1 MLLGTVVFVG
11 LGAVFLGAGPDVATE
26 LDAAASVGPAEPAR
40 TTAPAADDP
49 LRKALALTEAELRGR
64 MPPVPRRIEEP
75 GALGDALMLE
85 MTQLGVNVT
94 SVDATVMKYTGR
106 KQDQPKTVEV
116 RVSYVP
122 GARPGADAVAAQAAS
137 ARDVGAIAL
146 VVGRYVRVYRL
157 EVPILEITDMSTL
170 TKGILPP
177 AQAEA
182 WYLGRVPLPKLLES
196 MHRL

>member
-1 MLLGTVVFVG
+1 
-11 LGAVFLGAGPDVATE
+11 
-26 LDAAASVGPAEPAR
+26 
-40 TTAPAADDP
+40 
-49 LRKALALTEAELRGR
+49 

-94 SVDATVMKYTGR
+94 SVDARVMKYTGR

-122 GARPGADAVAAQAAS
+122 GARTVAGDAVASQAAS

-157 EVPILEITDMSTL
+157 EVPILELTDMSTL
-170 TKGILPP
+170 SKGILPST
-177 AQAEA
+177 QAEA
-182 WYLGRVPLPKLLES
+182 WYLGRVPLPKLVES
-196 MHRL
+196 MQRL